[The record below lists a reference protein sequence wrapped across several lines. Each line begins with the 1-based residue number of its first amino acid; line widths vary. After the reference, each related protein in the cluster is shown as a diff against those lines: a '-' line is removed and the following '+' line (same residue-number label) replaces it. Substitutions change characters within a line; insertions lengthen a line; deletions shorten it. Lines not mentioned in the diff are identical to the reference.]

1 MANEITIQD
10 MTNMSVAFAKS
21 GFFGYKNSS
30 EAFTLMCLA
39 QANGLHPAKAAERY
53 HIIQGRPAMKA
64 DAMLAAFQESGGKVR
79 WVKRTDKEC
88 TLHLEHPHGGE
99 LDVTWT
105 MARAQAAG
113 LTGKQTWK
121 QYPTQMLSARCV
133 SEGVRAL
140 YPACLCGMYTPE
152 EVSDFTPN
160 GGSVPEFT
168 ESAEVFEETQETAPD
183 APQVENHAE
192 VPQAEETS
200 AQRTETAPDA
210 PQVENHAEVPQA
222 EETSAQR
229 TETAQN
235 AVEAEEVDSDT
246 RNFLNAMKVDS
257 DTRNFLNA
265 MKKLAKQNRAAYMD
279 AMGKLGF
286 ESAGDVPPE
295 RRQAIYTAV
304 NNAVVGAT
312 KEG

>member
-1 MANEITIQD
+1 MANELTIQD
-10 MTNMSVAFAKS
+10 MTNMAVSFTKS
-21 GFFGYKNSS
+21 GFFGYKTSA

-88 TLHLEHPHGGE
+88 TLHLEHPQGGE
-99 LDVTWT
+99 LEVTWT

-152 EVSDFTPN
+152 EVSDFTPK
-160 GGSVPEFT
+160 GGSVPEF
-168 ESAEVFEETQETAPD
+168 AERADVFAETQETAQE
-183 APQVENHAE
+183 ASQVENHAE
-192 VPQAEETS
+192 VPQAEET
-200 AQRTETAPDA
+200 A
-210 PQVENHAEVPQA
+210 
-222 EETSAQR
+222 AQR
-229 TETAQN
+229 TETAQD
-235 AVEAEEVDSDT
+235 AVEAEE
-246 RNFLNAMKVDS
+246 LDS

-265 MKKLAKQNRAAYMD
+265 MKKLAKQNRQAYMD

-304 NNAVVGAT
+304 NNAVVGAI

>member
-64 DAMLAAFQESGGKVR
+64 DAMLATFQESGGKVR

-88 TLHLEHPHGGE
+88 TLHLEHPQGGE

-152 EVSDFTPN
+152 EVSDFTPK
-160 GGSVPEFT
+160 GGSVPEFA
-168 ESAEVFEETQETAPD
+168 ESEEVFAETQETATD
-183 APQVENHAE
+183 ATQVENHAE
-192 VPQAEETS
+192 VPQAEETA
-200 AQRTETAPDA
+200 AQRTETA
-210 PQVENHAEVPQA
+210 
-222 EETSAQR
+222 AQR

-235 AVEAEEVDSDT
+235 AVDAEE
-246 RNFLNAMKVDS
+246 VDS

-265 MKKLAKQNRAAYMD
+265 MKKLAKQNRSANMD

-304 NNAVVGAT
+304 NNAVVGAI

>member
-88 TLHLEHPHGGE
+88 TLHLEHPQGGE

-152 EVSDFTPN
+152 EVSDFTPK
-160 GGSVPEFT
+160 GGSVPEFA
-168 ESAEVFEETQETAPD
+168 ESTEVFTETQETDQD

-192 VPQAEETS
+192 VPQAEET
-200 AQRTETAPDA
+200 A
-210 PQVENHAEVPQA
+210 
-222 EETSAQR
+222 AQR

-235 AVEAEEVDSDT
+235 AVEAEE
-246 RNFLNAMKVDS
+246 VDS

-286 ESAGDVPPE
+286 ESAGDVPSE

>member
-88 TLHLEHPHGGE
+88 TLHLEHPQGGE

-152 EVSDFTPN
+152 EVSDFTPK
-160 GGSVPEFT
+160 GGTVPEFA
-168 ESAEVFEETQETAPD
+168 ESEEVFAETQETATEGAIPSE
-183 APQVENHAE
+183 AVE
-192 VPQAEETS
+192 VPSEP
-200 AQRTETAPDA
+200 ETAP
-210 PQVENHAEVPQA
+210 
-222 EETSAQR
+222 QR

-235 AVEAEEVDSDT
+235 AVEAEEVDADT
-246 RNFLNAMKVDS
+246 RNFLNAMK
-257 DTRNFLNA
+257 T
-265 MKKLAKQNRAAYMD
+265 LAKKNRKAYVD
-279 AMGKLGF
+279 AMGNLGY
-286 ESAGDVPPE
+286 ESASEVPAE

>member
-1 MANEITIQD
+1 MANDLTLTD
-10 MTNMSVAFAKS
+10 MGNMAKAFAQS

-79 WVKRTDKEC
+79 WVKRTEKEC
-88 TLHLEHPHGGE
+88 TLHLEHPQGGE

-152 EVSDFTPN
+152 EVADFDTKP
-160 GGSVPEFT
+160 
-168 ESAEVFEETQETAPD
+168 
-183 APQVENHAE
+183 APQQTACE
-192 VPQAEETS
+192 VV
-200 AQRTETAPDA
+200 DDN
-210 PQVENHAEVPQA
+210 V
-222 EETSAQR
+222 
-229 TETAQN
+229 
-235 AVEAEEVDSDT
+235 AVEFVCEEPEPTEPPKTAAKAAAKNQDEKDANWLAMCDELRERNPEIFDKYMTAHNVPDIAEIKGSKD
-246 RNFLNAMKVDS
+246 RQ
-257 DTRNFLNA
+257 
-265 MKKLAKQNRAAYMD
+265 KL
-279 AMGKLGF
+279 
-286 ESAGDVPPE
+286 
-295 RRQAIYTAV
+295 YTELKSTIDFAEKEA
-304 NNAVVGAT
+304 NNG
-312 KEG
+312 

>member
-30 EAFTLMCLA
+30 EAFTLMCIE

-88 TLHLEHPHGGE
+88 TLHLEHPQGGE

-152 EVSDFTPN
+152 EVSDFTPK
-160 GGSVPEFT
+160 GGSVPEFA
-168 ESAEVFEETQETAPD
+168 ESEEVFAETQETATE
-183 APQVENHAE
+183 ATQVENHAE
-192 VPQAEETS
+192 VPQAEEKS
-200 AQRTETAPDA
+200 
-210 PQVENHAEVPQA
+210 
-222 EETSAQR
+222 SQR

-235 AVEAEEVDSDT
+235 AVEAEE
-246 RNFLNAMKVDS
+246 VDS